1 MVFNFHL
8 KSSHL
13 QPLLCIEQLVYCFRK
28 DVPNEIDIWLT
39 KLCKQIALP
48 NMGGPHQSLE
58 GVKRIKG
65 WVRKNSF
72 SQIVS
77 EQGGW
82 CSAFGFGLELSPL
95 AFLILRALDQLD
107 SIFGSSVSL
116 ACWLQILDVSLHKY
130 MSQFLAKSVI
140 ISLSFNMH
148 IYAVYNYHIYIFLIY
163 EIVFSFL
170 IICDFDHFSYF

>member
-1 MVFNFHL
+1 MVKHETLFGGVSRNVL
-8 KSSHL
+8 LDEINIWISRWSKDCSL
-13 QPLLCIEQLVYCFRK
+13 QCKGLIQFIQG
-28 DVPNEIDIWLT
+28 PN
-39 KLCKQIALP
+39 
-48 NMGGPHQSLE
+48 
-58 GVKRIKG
+58 RIKG

-148 IYAVYNYHIYIFLIY
+148 TYAVYNYHIYIFLIY